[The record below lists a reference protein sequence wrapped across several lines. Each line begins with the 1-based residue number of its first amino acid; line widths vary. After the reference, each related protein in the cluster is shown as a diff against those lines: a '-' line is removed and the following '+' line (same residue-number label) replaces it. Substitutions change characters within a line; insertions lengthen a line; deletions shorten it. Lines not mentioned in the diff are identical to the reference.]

1 VTITTGTALAPDDD
15 AYPDPE
21 EGDTSQE
28 TDTVQEPGIDLVV
41 VSEVASGISLT
52 IAPDVVS
59 HAPLAATPSPGNATP
74 SATAPDAVGDGALAG
89 SADVDAAE
97 ADSPLLAVIGL
108 STAETPPALPPRSI
122 AERLRAALPFAGP
135 GLTGLGGVVFGCLI
149 VGLGA
154 AVDLALGRGLGV
166 IFTATF
172 LLGSVLVACAVRTRA
187 LAVATVLPPLLF
199 AGGYALETMT
209 SGQTVGRREMLLDVA
224 TSLALHAPALFIGT
238 AVAIAIVLVRLA
250 VHLVRR

>member
-59 HAPLAATPSPGNATP
+59 HAPLAATPSPGDATP

-172 LLGSVLVACAVRTRA
+172 LLGSVLVAC
-187 LAVATVLPPLLF
+187 
-199 AGGYALETMT
+199 GYALETMT